1 MAYEVI
7 IKKRFIKKVLNVLTY
22 LEKEWSAKEAEDFLA
37 KVEYRVAIIQSQ
49 PFIGLPSEKVKGVR
63 GILITRHNKMYYKV
77 SGKQIIIL
85 NMYDTR
91 QNPASN
97 PYH

>member
-7 IKKRFIKKVLNVLTY
+7 IKKRFAGKVVKVLMY
-22 LEKEWSAKEAEDFLA
+22 LEKEWSKQVAATFLT
-37 KVEYRVAIIQSQ
+37 KIDRRIELLKKQ
-49 PFIGLPSEKVKGVR
+49 PHIGAASTKVKGVR

-77 SGKQIIIL
+77 VGNKVVIL

-91 QNPASN
+91 MNPKKI
-97 PYH
+97 PY